1 MSVTGWSME
10 RRLVHLACP
19 RTKPHL
25 ALRNRVNERREKR
38 GTLHDWKE
46 SHPLIKLQNTS
57 TSFAVNNFE
66 ASLKANQI
74 FSYHRFPSARRS
86 SSVNGSSSSSSSV
99 VVSNFN
105 SGSIDNRST
114 VASLSAQHSQLG
126 KIKGL
131 PSSSYPVPSQSSS
144 SSSLAIAPHQS
155 SIRKHPPR
163 VSVIEYM
170 TKSRGIQ
177 IASRL
182 VQFRP
187 VLEKARNEE
196 KKFLLALARQPVDT
210 LSAVAALTLQS
221 RTLTSCIQLNE
232 ITKQVLEGA
241 AQAKAEQKI
250 RILQKEKE
258 REAFGMY
265 NLTPTTSAT
274 K

>member
-1 MSVTGWSME
+1 
-10 RRLVHLACP
+10 
-19 RTKPHL
+19 
-25 ALRNRVNERREKR
+25 
-38 GTLHDWKE
+38 
-46 SHPLIKLQNTS
+46 
-57 TSFAVNNFE
+57 
-66 ASLKANQI
+66 
-74 FSYHRFPSARRS
+74 
-86 SSVNGSSSSSSSV
+86 
-99 VVSNFN
+99 
-105 SGSIDNRST
+105 
-114 VASLSAQHSQLG
+114 
-126 KIKGL
+126 
-131 PSSSYPVPSQSSS
+131 
-144 SSSLAIAPHQS
+144 
-155 SIRKHPPR
+155 
-163 VSVIEYM
+163 M

-274 K
+274 KGTTRKNKGNLGQLRETRNGSAGGRRMNDANEVSGVNVTLPLLLNTFSGYSSGCGSVSVQLNYQQGIVLQVFMQSQDIQ